1 MRKNIQRQLHENALK
16 PKHSNFFHK
25 YAIFPHLRQP
35 SDSQP
40 HTPHSHT
47 PSTLRLP
54 RKAFSA
60 TRKSLFRTAK
70 QPLPHH
76 KTAFSATKKSL
87 FRNTKPPFAQHKTA
101 FPANGK
107 QENDTS
113 EPVFPTIRTAT
124 DSPKNLFHK
133 KALSIFFT
141 SVQRI
146 FHSTQHFFHSAKR
159 TIPHAKQTIPV
170 MRASLS
176 HHAIAFQ
183 YQRTRHTTVTQKHHS
198 SIAFLIPFLRK
209 TKTSGNKK
217 GTA

>member
-25 YAIFPHLRQP
+25 YVIFPHLRQP

-40 HTPHSHT
+40 YTPHSHT
-47 PSTLRLP
+47 PSSFRLP

-70 QPLPHH
+70 QPFPHH
-76 KTAFSATKKSL
+76 KTALSATKNSL
-87 FRNTKPPFAQHKTA
+87 FRNTKPPF
-101 FPANGK
+101 P
-107 QENDTS
+107 
-113 EPVFPTIRTAT
+113 PTESKKMTH
-124 DSPKNLFHK
+124 PNLFSQLSALPRTFRKTYFTK
-133 KALSIFFT
+133 KTLSIFFT
-141 SVQRI
+141 SVQCI
-146 FHSTQHFFHSAKR
+146 FHSTKHFAHSAKR

-183 YQRTRHTTVTQKHHS
+183 YQRARHTTVTQKHHS
-198 SIAFLIPFLRK
+198 GIAFNAPFLRK

>member
-60 TRKSLFRTAK
+60 TRKSLFRTIK
-70 QPLPHH
+70 QPFP
-76 KTAFSATKKSL
+76 
-87 FRNTKPPFAQHKTA
+87 QHKTA
-101 FPANGK
+101 FFANGK
-107 QENDTS
+107 QENDTA

-124 DSPKNLFHK
+124 DIPKNLFHK
-133 KALSIFFT
+133 KMLSIFFT
-141 SVQRI
+141 SVQCI
-146 FHSTQHFFHSAKR
+146 FHSTQHFSHSAKR

-176 HHAIAFQ
+176 HHATAFQ
-183 YQRTRHTTVTQKHHS
+183 YQRARHTTVTQKYHS

>member
-60 TRKSLFRTAK
+60 TRKSLFHAAK
-70 QPLPHH
+70 HPFPHH
-76 KTAFSATKKSL
+76 KTALSATKKSL
-87 FRNTKPPFAQHKTA
+87 FRNTKPPF
-101 FPANGK
+101 P
-107 QENDTS
+107 
-113 EPVFPTIRTAT
+113 PTESKEMIQPNLFSQLSVLPRTAR
-124 DSPKNLFHK
+124 KNLFHK

-146 FHSTQHFFHSAKR
+146 FHSTQHFSHSAKR

-176 HHAIAFQ
+176 HHAITFQ

>member
-35 SDSQP
+35 SDNQP

-60 TRKSLFRTAK
+60 TRKSLFRAAK
-70 QPLPHH
+70 HPFPHQ
-76 KTAFSATKKSL
+76 KPALSATKKSL
-87 FRNTKPPFAQHKTA
+87 FRNTKPH
-101 FPANGK
+101 FPPTESK
-107 QENDTS
+107 KNDTT
-113 EPVFPTIRTAT
+113 EPVFPTIRTAS
-124 DSPKNLFHK
+124 DIPKNLFHK
-133 KALSIFFT
+133 KVLSIFFT

-146 FHSTQHFFHSAKR
+146 FHSTQHFSHSAKR

-170 MRASLS
+170 MRASMS
-176 HHAIAFQ
+176 HHAIALQ

-198 SIAFLIPFLRK
+198 GIAFHAPFLRK

>member
-60 TRKSLFRTAK
+60 TRKSLFRAAK
-70 QPLPHH
+70 QPFPHH
-76 KTAFSATKKSL
+76 KTAFSATKKES
-87 FRNTKPPFAQHKTA
+87 FPQHKTA

-113 EPVFPTIRTAT
+113 EPAFPTIRTAT
-124 DSPKNLFHK
+124 DIPKNLFHK

-141 SVQRI
+141 SVLCI
-146 FHSTQHFFHSAKR
+146 FHSTQHFAHSAKR

-183 YQRTRHTTVTQKHHS
+183 YQRARHTTVTQKHHS
-198 SIAFLIPFLRK
+198 GIAFHAPFLRK

>member
-60 TRKSLFRTAK
+60 TRKSLFHTAK
-70 QPLPHH
+70 QPFPHH

-87 FRNTKPPFAQHKTA
+87 FRNTKPPFPPTESKKMTHPNL
-101 FPANGK
+101 FPDNPHCHGH
-107 QENDTS
+107 S
-113 EPVFPTIRTAT
+113 EKPISQKSAVNIFYFRTVHFSFHTTLRPLCQTHHSARQTDNSCHASKPVPSRHRIPVSTRTAHYSDAKT
-124 DSPKNLFHK
+124 PQRH
-133 KALSIFFT
+133 
-141 SVQRI
+141 SVP
-146 FHSTQHFFHSAKR
+146 R
-159 TIPHAKQTIPV
+159 TFPP
-170 MRASLS
+170 
-176 HHAIAFQ
+176 
-183 YQRTRHTTVTQKHHS
+183 
-198 SIAFLIPFLRK
+198 
-209 TKTSGNKK
+209 
-217 GTA
+217 